1 MGSWGSGYCSNQGLW
16 NPAAQCLWDPAAPS
30 FPQLP
35 AAPCFP
41 QLPAEDLRQWQY
53 IENWLNKHRADASQ
67 RHEASLRDYDFITEI
82 IRLHQV
88 SGSRWSWP
96 STAAIEGSFCHAIPP
111 EIWGRLSPGSRE
123 HFNKRRKGDRQR
135 GRRKRQGESRREE
148 KARRLEEKAR
158 GPPGRVPP
166 GLDLTSTRS
175 GEPIESE
182 MNPFPEDCQEEQ

>member
-1 MGSWGSGYCSNQGLW
+1 MGSWGSGYCSNQGT
-16 NPAAQCLWDPAAPS
+16 PMQAPY

-35 AAPCFP
+35 AAPYFP

-53 IENWLNKHRADASQ
+53 VEKCLTKHRADASQ
-67 RHEASLRDYDFITEI
+67 RHEASLRDYDFITDI

-96 STAAIEGSFCHAIPP
+96 STAAIEGSFCHAIQPD
-111 EIWGRLSPGSRE
+111 IWGRLSPEHRE
-123 HFNKRRKGDRQR
+123 HRRSRRKADRQID
-135 GRRKRQGESRREE
+135 RRKRQAQSRREE

-182 MNPFPEDCQEEQ
+182 MEPFPEDCQEEQ

>member
-1 MGSWGSGYCSNQGLW
+1 MGSWGSGYCSNQGT
-16 NPAAQCLWDPAAPS
+16 PMQAPY
-30 FPQLP
+30 
-35 AAPCFP
+35 FP
-41 QLPAEDLRQWQY
+41 QLPAEDSRQWQY
-53 IENWLNKHRADASQ
+53 ADEPAIFLSAQKWFTKHRADESK
-67 RHEASLRDYDFITEI
+67 RHEARLRDYDFITEI

-111 EIWGRLSPGSRE
+111 EIWTRLSVASRE
-123 HFNKRRKGDRQR
+123 HFVRRRKGDRQR

-166 GLDLTSTRS
+166 GLEFTSIRN

-182 MNPFPEDCQEEQ
+182 MEPFPEDC

>member
-1 MGSWGSGYCSNQGLW
+1 MGSWGSGYCSNQGT
-16 NPAAQCLWDPAAPS
+16 PVQAPY

-35 AAPCFP
+35 AAPYFPQLPAAPYFP

-96 STAAIEGSFCHAIPP
+96 STAAIEGSFCHAMQPD
-111 EIWGRLSPGSRE
+111 IWGRMTPGSRPE
-123 HFNKRRKGDRQR
+123 HREHRRSRRKDKHRVD
-135 GRRKRQGESRREE
+135 RRKRQAQSRREE

-158 GPPGRVPP
+158 RLEEVPP
-166 GLDLTSTRS
+166 GLEFTPIRS

-182 MNPFPEDCQEEQ
+182 MEPFPEDC

>member
-1 MGSWGSGYCSNQGLW
+1 M
-16 NPAAQCLWDPAAPS
+16 
-30 FPQLP
+30 
-35 AAPCFP
+35 
-41 QLPAEDLRQWQY
+41 
-53 IENWLNKHRADASQ
+53 
-67 RHEASLRDYDFITEI
+67 RDYDFITEI

-123 HFNKRRKGDRQR
+123 HFSRRRKGDRQR
-135 GRRKRQGESRREE
+135 GRRKRQGESRRDE

-158 GPPGRVPP
+158 VPPGRVPP

-182 MNPFPEDCQEEQ
+182 MEPFPEDCQEEQ